1 MGFKICKS
9 TGIWLIWIKWKGFI
23 GSQIWESVFGCF
35 LVPKHPRIFWRP
47 YFNFICSMR
56 LLCDFDIWNI
66 RWFNTSWK
74 RLNVI
79 ISHSLD
85 IGIVTRTLIF
95 DLVIGKYIFD
105 ARSKLSDWSLS
116 LPCPMSQ
123 TGQFSYSQWPWK
135 DTRDVQY
142 IFLWVAEITF
152 GVANKITFC
161 D

>member
-1 MGFKICKS
+1 MK
-9 TGIWLIWIKWKGFI
+9 IWIYRLTDLRKCSWVCLS
-23 GSQIWESVFGCF
+23 SQASIQH
-35 LVPKHPRIFWRP
+35 LRIFCRP
-47 YFNFICSMR
+47 YFNFISSMR

-105 ARSKLSDWSLS
+105 ARSKRFRLKFVFT
-116 LPCPMSQ
+116 MSHV
-123 TGQFSYSQWPWK
+123 SNWPIFLHIEVLRK

>member
-1 MGFKICKS
+1 MK
-9 TGIWLIWIKWKGFI
+9 IWIYRLTDLRKCSWVCLS
-23 GSQIWESVFGCF
+23 SQASIQH
-35 LVPKHPRIFWRP
+35 LRIFCRP
-47 YFNFICSMR
+47 YFNFISSMR

-105 ARSKLSDWSLS
+105 ARSKRFRLKFVFTMS
-116 LPCPMSQ
+116 PCLKLANFL
-123 TGQFSYSQWPWK
+123 TYWGSQWPWK